1 MREPRDNDFFV
12 ELPGVGNFRFGRRT
26 FGDRLAIRAQ
36 YLRYTK
42 EFGDDDPDLS
52 IFAAMIATHS
62 VLCVEAPA
70 GWEDLATLDMTDPS
84 YSDANLYDLYERVR
98 AKEDSF
104 RKGQAKSGEEAG
116 A

>member
-1 MREPRDNDFFV
+1 MREARDNDFFV

-26 FGDRLAIRAQ
+26 FGDRLAIRAE

-52 IFAAMIATHS
+52 LYAAMIATHS

-70 GWEDLATLDMTDPS
+70 GWEDLAALDMTDPS
-84 YSDANLYDLYERVR
+84 FSDEKLFDLYERLR

-104 RKGQAKSGEEAG
+104 RKGAIKSDEETG